1 MLSSEVPMDC
11 PGELGTVC
19 RKLAETDF
27 TYRLPATQM
36 HCILLGMWPELN
48 SISRPGWT
56 GKLGALRI
64 VKAAQRTSSS
74 VDPKDRHSAVPC
86 TRGVGSS
93 DWSLKLRVL
102 PPVSVTLRDIETGG
116 ANLAQSQNLRAL
128 QRSSIDAKVSK
139 PAFSATVSTLMPR
152 PRLIRGRCNIDRPE
166 ASGRAREDLLD
177 PSVLLLEI
185 NSRVV
190 ERNQPG
196 AAGVSSGLILS
207 DCRIDLDRQQGSH
220 SWPRRASPWSS

>member
-1 MLSSEVPMDC
+1 MAKETRLANQSRPQIC
-11 PGELGTVC
+11 IRAHGTSLCIAITCQAASLQSRNV
-19 RKLAETDF
+19 AVSDF
-27 TYRLPATQM
+27 DFRLRAQWESAT
-36 HCILLGMWPELN
+36 LLGMESPTH
-48 SISRPGWT
+48 RKPQPGWT
-56 GKLGALRI
+56 GTRALRI
-64 VKAAQRTSSS
+64 VQATPRTFLS
-74 VDPKDRHSAVPC
+74 VDPIGRRSAVA
-86 TRGVGSS
+86 T
-93 DWSLKLRVL
+93 LRSAIDPSWRSRLRLL

-139 PAFSATVSTLMPR
+139 PAFSAAVSTLMPR

-190 ERNQPG
+190 ERKQPG
-196 AAGVSSGLILS
+196 AAGASSG
-207 DCRIDLDRQQGSH
+207 CKT
-220 SWPRRASPWSS
+220 